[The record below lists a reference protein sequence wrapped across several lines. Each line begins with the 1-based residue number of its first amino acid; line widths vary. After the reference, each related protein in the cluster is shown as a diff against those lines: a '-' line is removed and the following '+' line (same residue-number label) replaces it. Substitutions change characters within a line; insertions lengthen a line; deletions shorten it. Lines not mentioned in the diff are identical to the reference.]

1 MYNLLRFI
9 KINHFLLLFLLIES
23 FSIFL
28 LLKNNGYQAN
38 KAIEFST
45 QYTSLIYNHTTSFSN
60 YLALKERN
68 EYLINE
74 NAKLHSLLQNE
85 SKFSDSTL
93 IKNKH
98 YNYYPAKV
106 INSSVS
112 KRNNFITLN
121 KGKKH
126 GIKIGMGVITNQGV
140 IGVIHSTSE
149 NYAIAISLLHRKSAI
164 GIQLNKNNHNGILK
178 WKGFNYK
185 TVNINDFPNH
195 IPIEVGDTISSNSH
209 SIIFPEGVN
218 IGAVQNIHKN
228 KDDGFYDVSVQ
239 LFEDFN
245 QLNYVYIIHSQAAEE
260 QLILEKKIIANE

>member
-9 KINHFLLLFLLIES
+9 KINHFLLLFLLIEG
-23 FSIFL
+23 FSVFL
-28 LLKNNGYQAN
+28 LLKNNSYQAN
-38 KAIEFST
+38 KAINFST
-45 QYTSLIYNHTTSFSN
+45 QYTSLLYSYTTSFSD
-60 YLALKERN
+60 YVALKETN
-68 EYLINE
+68 EFLINE
-74 NAKLHSLLQNE
+74 NAKLHSLLKNQ
-85 SKFSDSTL
+85 SKFADSTL

-98 YNYYPAKV
+98 FNYYPAKV

-121 KGKKH
+121 KGLKH
-126 GIKIGMGVITNQGV
+126 GIKLGMGVITNQGV
-140 IGVIHSTSE
+140 VGVIHSVSK

-195 IPIEVGDTISSNSH
+195 IPIKIGDTISTNSH

-218 IGAVQNIHKN
+218 IGAVENIQKN
-228 KDDGFYDVSVQ
+228 KDDGFYNISVK

-245 QLNYVYIIHSQAAEE
+245 KLNYVYIINSQAAEE
-260 QLILEKKIIANE
+260 QLRLEKKITENE

>member
-9 KINHFLLLFLLIES
+9 KINHFLLLFLLIEG
-23 FSIFL
+23 FSVFL

-45 QYTSLIYNHTTSFSN
+45 QYTSLVYNYTTSFSDFV
-60 YLALKERN
+60 ALKETN
-68 EYLINE
+68 EFLINE
-74 NAKLHSLLQNE
+74 NAKLHSLLKNE
-85 SKFSDSTL
+85 SEFSDSTL

-98 YNYYPAKV
+98 FNYYPAKV

-121 KGKKH
+121 KGLKH
-126 GIKIGMGVITNQGV
+126 GINAGMGVITKQGV
-140 IGVIHSTSE
+140 IGVIHSVSE

-178 WKGFNYK
+178 WKGFDYK

-218 IGAVQNIHKN
+218 IGAVKSIQKN
-228 KDDGFYDVSVQ
+228 KDDGFYDVSVK

-260 QLILEKKIIANE
+260 QLMLEKKITENE

>member
-9 KINHFLLLFLLIES
+9 KINHFLLLFLLIEG
-23 FSIFL
+23 FSVFL

-45 QYTSLIYNHTTSFSN
+45 QYTSLVYNYTTSFSD
-60 YLALKERN
+60 YVALKETN
-68 EYLINE
+68 EFLINE
-74 NAKLHSLLQNE
+74 NAKLHSLLKNE
-85 SKFSDSTL
+85 SEFTDSTL

-98 YNYYPAKV
+98 FNYYPAKV

-121 KGKKH
+121 KGLKH
-126 GIKIGMGVITNQGV
+126 GIMTGMGVITNQGV
-140 IGVIHSTSE
+140 VGVIHSVST

-195 IPIEVGDTISSNSH
+195 IPIKIGDTISTNSH

-218 IGAVQNIHKN
+218 IGAVKSIQKN
-228 KDDGFYDVSVQ
+228 KDDGFYDISVK

-245 QLNYVYIIHSQAAEE
+245 QLNYVYIIDSHAAEE
-260 QLILEKKIIANE
+260 QLMLEKKITENE

>member
-1 MYNLLRFI
+1 
-9 KINHFLLLFLLIES
+9 LLFLLIEGVS
-23 FSIFL
+23 VFL
-28 LLKNNGYQAN
+28 LLKSNGYQAN

-45 QYTSLIYNHTTSFSN
+45 QYTSLAYNYSTSFSE
-60 YLALKERN
+60 YVALKETN
-68 EYLINE
+68 EHLVNE
-74 NAKLHSLLQNE
+74 NAMLHSLLKNE
-85 SKFSDSTL
+85 SEFADSTL
-93 IKNKH
+93 IKNKR

-112 KRNNFITLN
+112 KRNNFITLS
-121 KGKKH
+121 KGSKN
-126 GIKIGMGVITNQGV
+126 GIKIGMGVITKQGV
-140 IGVIHSTSE
+140 IGVIYSVSE

-178 WKGFNYK
+178 WKGFDYK
-185 TVNINDFPNH
+185 ILNINDFPNH

-218 IGAVQNIHKN
+218 IGSVKSIQKN
-228 KDDGFYDVSVQ
+228 KDDGFYDVSVR